1 MSLCELLQVPFNLED
16 PDYKGLELD
25 VMSPCEKHGMASER
39 LVAFE
44 GTDTGRRFLACAQPV
59 WIVGIVIFFSYFV
72 SAILNSVCWSTLLA
86 VNILVHSGIRVAYL
100 GQA

>member
-1 MSLCELLQVPFNLED
+1 MSLCELLQVPFTIED

-44 GTDTGRRFLACAQPV
+44 GTDTGRRFFNMCTAGMDCRHSD
-59 WIVGIVIFFSYFV
+59 FF
-72 SAILNSVCWSTLLA
+72 LTLSVP
-86 VNILVHSGIRVAYL
+86 Y
-100 GQA
+100 